1 MSVTIREI
9 RDGDFFGWLPLF
21 EAYCRVRGVELDD
34 TKALVV
40 WSWIQDPRSALR
52 GIMAL
57 SEDDTPV
64 GLVHYH
70 PEPRTIDGSV
80 GLVVDD
86 LYVDGE
92 HRRNGVARQML
103 RTVRERAVELHAT
116 RVSWAADPDDAE
128 GIRIS
133 DELGRRDAAVAF
145 EMEL

>member
-1 MSVTIREI
+1 MSMTIRDI

-21 EAYCRVRGVELDD
+21 DAYCRARGAALDD
-34 TKALVV
+34 TKALIV

-52 GIMAL
+52 GIVAVDG
-57 SEDDTPV
+57 DDPV

-70 PEPRTIDGSV
+70 PEPRTVDASV

-86 LYVDGE
+86 LYVDDA

-116 RVSWAADPDDAE
+116 RVSWAADPDDLE

-133 DELGRRDAAVAF
+133 EELARRNPAVAF
-145 EMEL
+145 EMDL